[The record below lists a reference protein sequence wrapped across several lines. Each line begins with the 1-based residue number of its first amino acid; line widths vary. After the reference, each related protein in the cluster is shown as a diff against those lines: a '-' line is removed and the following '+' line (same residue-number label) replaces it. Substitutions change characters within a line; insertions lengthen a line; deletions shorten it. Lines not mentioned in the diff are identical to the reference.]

1 MVLTNVVPLTEAA
14 AFTLG
19 CALLRTRWFDPNRV
33 GVVLACVATLLIV
46 LLLIAVTPA
55 SPGLDDVTIDPW
67 SL

>member
-19 CALLRTRWFDPNRV
+19 CALLQTRRFDPNRV

-46 LLLIAVTPA
+46 LLLIAITPDN
-55 SPGLDDVTIDPW
+55 PGLDDLTIDPW